1 MNDNNLLIEIFSQ
14 IETIEEY
21 NKVCASFNFLLHK
34 VQVIEDSPFLRL
46 LSMMTFRKLNNL
58 NNHGD

>member
-21 NKVCASFNFLLHK
+21 NKVCANFNYLIATAM
-34 VQVIEDSPFLRL
+34 VIEDSPFLRL
-46 LSMMTFRKLNNL
+46 LSIMTFRKLNNL